1 MGPSGFEPESSGP
14 EPPRIDQATPR
25 TRATRGRWGVGISVA
40 RDVGFRRPNIRS
52 FARPVGVFCRVS
64 QIPAAL
70 SQESYS
76 SSGYSA
82 TNFHNRTIQSIWR
95 WHSSRWSRGL
105 GKRRNPT
112 SSNSMPRRSS
122 GPRRIPRFRW
132 TWTRPGTPPKKA
144 KAETDE
150 SSSRSTGRRGR
161 GGTTWRERRRDCGDG
176 FGPVRQPPIASST
189 RLYRPQLLARSMEF
203 PLREKIAGEIA
214 LSDQPGKTM
223 RKWREELRISQ
234 TVLATHMRVSPSVIS
249 DYEAGRRTSPG
260 IKTIHRLVD
269 ALLEIDQRTGQKLS
283 KRFQEYSDVIPSMR
297 DWAVGVRAA
306 DFLRKIDG
314 KLLTQKLN
322 TRRLLN
328 GYTVIDSMKAIT
340 TLDASDYLRIY
351 GSTSERAL
359 FFTGVKYGRSPMIA
373 IKAHPMKPAMVVYV
387 QPENIDDLAV
397 KLAEL
402 DNIILART
410 DLDQGE
416 LISRLE
422 RIA

>member
-25 TRATRGRWGVGISVA
+25 TRATRGSWGVGISVA

-82 TNFHNRTIQSIWR
+82 TSFHNRTIQSIQR

-132 TWTRPGTPPKKA
+132 TWTRPGTPPKRA
-144 KAETDE
+144 RAETDE
-150 SSSRSTGRRGR
+150 SSSPPLGVAIARKTR
-161 GGTTWRERRRDCGDG
+161 RERRRDRGNG
-176 FGPVRQPPIASST
+176 AGPVRQPPIASST

-203 PLREKIAGEIA
+203 PVREKIAGEIA

-223 RKWREELRISQ
+223 RKWREGLRNLQ
-234 TVLATHMRVSPSVIS
+234 TAPAQHLGVSPPDIF
-249 DYEAGRRTSPG
+249 D
-260 IKTIHRLVD
+260 H
-269 ALLEIDQRTGQKLS
+269 
-283 KRFQEYSDVIPSMR
+283 
-297 DWAVGVRAA
+297 
-306 DFLRKIDG
+306 
-314 KLLTQKLN
+314 
-322 TRRLLN
+322 
-328 GYTVIDSMKAIT
+328 
-340 TLDASDYLRIY
+340 
-351 GSTSERAL
+351 
-359 FFTGVKYGRSPMIA
+359 
-373 IKAHPMKPAMVVYV
+373 
-387 QPENIDDLAV
+387 
-397 KLAEL
+397 
-402 DNIILART
+402 
-410 DLDQGE
+410 
-416 LISRLE
+416 
-422 RIA
+422 

>member
-82 TNFHNRTIQSIWR
+82 TSFHNRTIQSIQR

-112 SSNSMPRRSS
+112 SSNSMPRRSL

-150 SSSRSTGRRGR
+150 SSSPPLVVAIAEQDPE
-161 GGTTWRERRRDCGDG
+161 GTSSRFENGA
-176 FGPVRQPPIASST
+176 GPVRQPPIASST
-189 RLYRPQLLARSMEF
+189 RLYRPRLLARSMEF

-269 ALLEIDQRTGQKLS
+269 ALLEIDQRTGQKLT

-322 TRRLLN
+322 TRRIVN

-340 TLDASDYLRIY
+340 TLDASDYLQIY

-373 IKAHPMKPAMVVYV
+373 IKAHPLKPAMVVYV
-387 QPENIDDLAV
+387 QPENIDELAV

-402 DNIILART
+402 DNILLART
-410 DLDQGE
+410 ELDQGE

>member
-1 MGPSGFEPESSGP
+1 
-14 EPPRIDQATPR
+14 
-25 TRATRGRWGVGISVA
+25 
-40 RDVGFRRPNIRS
+40 
-52 FARPVGVFCRVS
+52 
-64 QIPAAL
+64 
-70 SQESYS
+70 
-76 SSGYSA
+76 
-82 TNFHNRTIQSIWR
+82 
-95 WHSSRWSRGL
+95 
-105 GKRRNPT
+105 
-112 SSNSMPRRSS
+112 
-122 GPRRIPRFRW
+122 
-132 TWTRPGTPPKKA
+132 
-144 KAETDE
+144 
-150 SSSRSTGRRGR
+150 
-161 GGTTWRERRRDCGDG
+161 
-176 FGPVRQPPIASST
+176 
-189 RLYRPQLLARSMEF
+189 MEF

-402 DNIILART
+402 EGIVLART
-410 DLDQGE
+410 ELDPPT
-416 LISRLE
+416 LIERLE
-422 RIA
+422 RLT